1 MKKLHKRISKKNIKD
16 LRLELAHAHMI
27 IALLAIAI
35 IALLSLGVSQP
46 ISFDA
51 TLSAISVALLVLVT
65 IFSLCV
71 SITLYQKK

>member
-1 MKKLHKRISKKNIKD
+1 MKKLQKRISKKNIKD

-27 IALLAIAI
+27 IALLATAI
-35 IALLSLGVSQP
+35 IALLSLGITQP

-51 TLSAISVALLVLVT
+51 TLSAISVALLVIVT
-65 IFSLCV
+65 IFSLSM

>member
-1 MKKLHKRISKKNIKD
+1 MKKLFNRVTKKNISEM
-16 LRLELAHAHMI
+16 RIELAHAHMI
-27 IALLAIAI
+27 IALLATAV

-51 TLSAISVALLVLVT
+51 TLSAVSVSLLVLVT
-65 IFSLCV
+65 IFSLCM